1 MSARVYGYGRV
12 STADQTTENQRQ
24 ELESLGHELQAQR
37 WFSDTISGKVPA
49 KERPQFSK
57 LLERMEAGDLL
68 LVSKLDR
75 LGRDM
80 IDVLQ
85 TLKTLEERSIRVKVN
100 ALGDVDLTSAA
111 GKVTVRVLAAVAEM
125 ERDLLVERT
134 QAGLARAK
142 AEGKQ
147 LGRPTKTTEEQRHA
161 IRGKLHE
168 GISVSQVA
176 RDYSISRASVI
187 AIRDAAPVA
196 TETSA

>member
-1 MSARVYGYGRV
+1 MNARVYGYGRV
-12 STADQTTENQRQ
+12 STADQTTENQRKELEDMGQ
-24 ELESLGHELQAQR
+24 ELLPQR

-57 LLERMEAGDLL
+57 LLERMEEGDLL

-85 TLKTLEERSIRVKVN
+85 TLKTLEERCIRVKVK

-147 LGRPTKTTEEQRHA
+147 LGRPSKTSEEERQTILARLQA
-161 IRGKLHE
+161 GDT
-168 GISVSQVA
+168 VSQVA
-176 RDYSISRASVI
+176 RDYSVSRTSI
-187 AIRDAAPVA
+187 INIRDAAAPVV
-196 TETSA
+196 

>member
-12 STADQTTENQRQ
+12 STAEQTTENQRQ

-147 LGRPTKTTEEQRHA
+147 LGRPSKTSEEQRHTILA
-161 IRGKLHE
+161 RLHAGE
-168 GISVSQVA
+168 TVSQLA
-176 RDYSISRASVI
+176 RDYNVSRTSII
-187 AIRDAAPVA
+187 NIRDAAA
-196 TETSA
+196 TETA

>member
-1 MSARVYGYGRV
+1 MGARVYGYGRV
-12 STADQTTENQRQ
+12 STAEQTTENQRQ
-24 ELESLGHELQAQR
+24 ELEGMGHELQEQR

-49 KERPQFSK
+49 QERPQFSK
-57 LLERMEAGDLL
+57 LLDRLEAGDLL

-85 TLKTLEERSIRVKVN
+85 TLKTLEQRSIKVKVK
-100 ALGDVDLTSAA
+100 ALGDVDLSSAA
-111 GKVTVRVLAAVAEM
+111 GRVTVRVLAAVAEM

-147 LGRPTKTTEEQRHA
+147 LGRPPKTTDEQRHTILA
-161 IRGKLHE
+161 RLHAGE
-168 GISVSQVA
+168 TVSQVA
-176 RDYSISRASVI
+176 RDYKVSRTSII
-187 AIRDAAPVA
+187 NIRDAA
-196 TETSA
+196 TETA